1 MNKIMRKLLSTLL
14 LLVVVLQLQALPTTT
29 FIVNTAEGVAI
40 TYGILTGTDKRL
52 DASVNEVGVF
62 GEINSPTTDVI
73 IPSTV
78 TYGGVTYTVS
88 RLLNIGHSQLKS
100 LTLPPTIHILE
111 NSSFQL
117 VKLKEFHIPA
127 TITELDKLALFQLEA
142 EEIWLPS
149 TGLKKIGKAF
159 TLYCYGVKRIHGLA
173 QSQVEY
179 IGSYSFLNWFLSSM
193 TSDYLNDLAVL
204 PSNIREVGDYAFT
217 GNNSHTG
224 LPLDEVV
231 IPASLERLGDYVYNI
246 AHNVYIKG
254 DNPFTL
260 GTDAFGTQ
268 STLKI
273 HVPVDRSFAFK
284 AASDWSS
291 YTDKIVEELKIGAT
305 GYTTYYLENEN
316 FQVPTVCTAYII
328 TGSTPSGSISTP
340 DQADVKAFGAGK
352 IIPKQTGFVLQ
363 GPANSTVVYQANV
376 TGTEENVTGNL
387 LVGTATE
394 HEFSATG
401 KKFYVLANGDQGMGF
416 YKQGTRGGA
425 SIKLP
430 AHRAGLRLDESIARS
445 KEALFFDFDAAR
457 ENSQTTGI
465 ENISNAKQPQENVV
479 YDLQGRRVTN
489 PTHGIYIING
499 KKVIK

>member
-1 MNKIMRKLLSTLL
+1 MKKLLSTLL
-14 LLVVVLQLQALPTTT
+14 LLVVVLKLQAQVTPDFTVTSSQ
-29 FIVNTAEGVAI
+29 
-40 TYGILTGTDKRL
+40 GIPFSYKILSGSEKHL
-52 DASVNEVGVF
+52 DASQNEVEAMGT
-62 GEINSPTTDVI
+62 INAPTIDVI
-73 IPSTV
+73 IPSSV
-78 TYGGVTYTVS
+78 IYGGTTYVVTA
-88 RLLNIGHSQLKS
+88 IGDFSYSKMKS
-100 LTLPPTIHILE
+100 LTFPPTVHNLGFPDRTR
-111 NSSFQL
+111 FQA
-117 VKLKEFHIPA
+117 VSIQNVYIPSTVTSIEQPA
-127 TITELDKLALFQLEA
+127 FTFSLGIGD
-142 EEIWLPS
+142 IWLPS
-149 TGLKKIGKAF
+149 TGLKKIGYIAF
-159 TLYCYGVKRIHGLA
+159 VTNTLVHGLA

-179 IGSYSFLNWFLSSM
+179 IDENAFGSYYM
-193 TSDYLNDLAVL
+193 TSSPAHINSLAVL
-204 PSNIREVGDYAFT
+204 PPTIREIGDNAFHAYGT
-217 GNNSHTG
+217 DG

-231 IPASLERLGDYVYNI
+231 IPASMERLGESVYDI
-246 AHNVYIKG
+246 AHDVYIKG
-254 DNPFTL
+254 SNPFTL
-260 GTDAFGTQ
+260 GTTPFGTQ

-273 HVPVDRSFAFK
+273 HVPVDRSFTFK

-291 YTDKIVEELKIGAT
+291 YTDKIVEELKIGST

-316 FQVPTVCTAYII
+316 FQVPTGCTAYII

-340 DQADVKAFGAGK
+340 DHAIVKAFGAGK

-394 HEFSATG
+394 QEFSATG
-401 KKFYVLANGDQGMGF
+401 KKFYVLANGDQSIGF

-430 AHRAGLRLDESIARS
+430 AHRAGLSLDESIARS

-465 ENISNAKQPQENVV
+465 ESVSNVKQPQEDVV

>member
-1 MNKIMRKLLSTLL
+1 MRKLLSFLF
-14 LLVVVLQLQALPTTT
+14 LLVAITQLHAQTSPD
-29 FIVNTAEGVAI
+29 FIVNTAEGVPI
-40 TYGILTGTDKRL
+40 SYYKLTGAQKHFDS
-52 DASVNEVGVF
+52 SVNEVAAM
-62 GEINSPTTDVI
+62 GEHISSPTVDVI

-78 TYGGVTYTVS
+78 TYGGTTYTVS
-88 RLLNIGHSQLKS
+88 GLYSFDYANMKS
-100 LTLPPTIHILE
+100 LTIPPTVHTLGNGASFRSVTLHDLYIPSTVTSIDKAF
-111 NSSFQL
+111 NFSS
-117 VKLKEFHIPA
+117 INN
-127 TITELDKLALFQLEA
+127 
-142 EEIWLPS
+142 IWLPA
-149 TGLKKIGKAF
+149 TGLKRIEAHSFVTGF
-159 TLYCYGVKRIHGLA
+159 TVHGLA
-173 QSQVEY
+173 QSQIEY
-179 IGSYSFLNWFLSSM
+179 I
-193 TSDYLNDLAVL
+193 
-204 PSNIREVGDYAFT
+204 GDYAFT
-217 GNNSHTG
+217 DFYHQASVDNLNSIATLPSTIRELGNQAFTFGGGSG
-224 LPLDEVV
+224 LPLDKV
-231 IPASLERLGDYVYNI
+231 IIPISMEKIGDNVYDI
-246 AHNVYIKG
+246 AHDVYIKG
-254 DNPFTL
+254 SNPFTL
-260 GTDAFGTQ
+260 GTTPFGTQ

-316 FQVPTVCTAYII
+316 FQVPTGCTAYII
-328 TGSTPSGSISTP
+328 IGSTPSGSISTP
-340 DQADVKAFGAGK
+340 DQADVKVFGAGK

-457 ENSQTTGI
+457 GNSQTTGI
-465 ENISNAKQPQENVV
+465 ENISNAKQPQENVI

>member
-1 MNKIMRKLLSTLL
+1 MRKLLSTLL
-14 LLVVVLQLQALPTTT
+14 LLVVVLKLQAQVTPDFT
-29 FIVNTAEGVAI
+29 VNTPEGVAI
-40 TYGILTGTDKRL
+40 PYKILTGTNKRL
-52 DASVNEVGVF
+52 DASVNEVGVY

-88 RLLNIGHSQLKS
+88 RLINIQNSQLKS
-100 LTLPPTIHILE
+100 LVFPPTIHKLE
-111 NSSFQL
+111 YDSFYD
-117 VKLKEFHIPA
+117 VTLKELHIPA
-127 TITELDKLALFQLEA
+127 TITELEATSLFHSNID
-142 EEIWLPS
+142 EIWLPT
-149 TGLKKIGKAF
+149 TGLKKMGGAHN
-159 TLYCYGVKRIHGLA
+159 YGFGLKRVHGLA

-179 IGSYSFLNWFLSSM
+179 IGYFAFRDWFDSPNKI
-193 TSDYLNDLAVL
+193 DYLNDLAVL
-204 PSNIREVGDYAFT
+204 PSTIREVGNQAFT
-217 GNNSHTG
+217 PYHDG
-224 LPLDEVV
+224 LTLDEVV
-231 IPASLERLGDYVYNI
+231 IPASMERLGESVYDI
-246 AHNVYIKG
+246 AHDVYIKG
-254 DNPFTL
+254 SNPFTL
-260 GTDAFGTQ
+260 GTTPFGTQ

-273 HVPVDRSFAFK
+273 HVPVDRSFTFK

-316 FQVPTVCTAYII
+316 FQVPTGCTAYII

-340 DQADVKAFGAGK
+340 DQAVVKAFGAGK

-394 HEFSATG
+394 QEFSATG
-401 KKFYVLANGDQGMGF
+401 KKFYVLANGDQSIGF

-430 AHRAGLRLDESIARS
+430 AHRAGLSLDESIARS

-465 ENISNAKQPQENVV
+465 ESVSNVKQPQEDVV

>member
-1 MNKIMRKLLSTLL
+1 MKKLLSTLL
-14 LLVVVLQLQALPTTT
+14 LLVVVLQLHAQGTADFT
-29 FIVNTAEGVAI
+29 VNTAEGVAI
-40 TYGILTGTDKRL
+40 SYKILTGTEKRL
-52 DASVNEVGVF
+52 DASVNEVGVL
-62 GEINSPTTDVI
+62 GQINSPTTDVI

-88 RLLNIGHSQLKS
+88 RLINIKDSQLKS
-100 LTLPPTIHILE
+100 LTFPPTIHSLE
-111 NSSFQL
+111 SSSFYDVIL
-117 VKLKEFHIPA
+117 TELHIPA
-127 TITELDKLALFQLEA
+127 TITVLEYSALYHA
-142 EEIWLPS
+142 NIKNVWLPT
-149 TGLKKIGKAF
+149 TGLKRIEHGY
-159 TLYCYGVKRIHGLA
+159 TIWNLNLKRVYGLA

-179 IGSYSFLNWFLSSM
+179 IGGSVFLDWYYSSM
-193 TSDYLNDLAVL
+193 TNEYLNDLATL
-204 PSNIREVGDYAFT
+204 PSTIREVGDQAFT
-217 GNNSHTG
+217 AYHTAG
-224 LPLDEVV
+224 LPLDNLV
-231 IPASLERLGDYVYNI
+231 IPASMERLGNYVYNI
-246 AHNVYIKG
+246 AHDVYIKG
-254 DNPFTL
+254 SNPFTL
-260 GTDAFGTQ
+260 GTIPFGTQ
-268 STLKI
+268 TTLKI

-316 FQVPTVCTAYII
+316 FQVPTGCTAYII
-328 TGSTPSGSISTP
+328 TGSTPSGSVSTP
-340 DQADVKAFGAGK
+340 DQAIVKAFGAGK

-376 TGTEENVTGNL
+376 AGTEENVTGNL

-394 HEFSATG
+394 QEFSATG
-401 KKFYVLANGDQGMGF
+401 KKFYVLANGDQGIGF

-430 AHRAGLRLDESIARS
+430 AHRAGLSLDESIARS

-465 ENISNAKQPQENVV
+465 ENISNVKQPQEDVV

>member
-1 MNKIMRKLLSTLL
+1 MKKLLSTLL
-14 LLVVVLQLQALPTTT
+14 LLVVVLQLHAQGTADFT
-29 FIVNTAEGVAI
+29 VNTAEGVAI
-40 TYGILTGTDKRL
+40 SYKILTGTEKRL
-52 DASVNEVGVF
+52 DASVNEVGVL
-62 GEINSPTTDVI
+62 GQINSPTTDVI

-88 RLLNIGHSQLKS
+88 RLINITNSQLKS
-100 LTLPPTIHILE
+100 LTFPPTIHALE
-111 NSSFQL
+111 HCGEIE
-117 VKLKEFHIPA
+117 VKELHIPA
-127 TITELDKLALFQLEA
+127 TITKLEA
-142 EEIWLPS
+142 GALYQALIDEVWFPA
-149 TGLKKIGKAF
+149 TGLK
-159 TLYCYGVKRIHGLA
+159 TLDDNWSFNVLDLKRLHGFA
-173 QSQVEY
+173 QSQIEY
-179 IGSYSFLNWFLSSM
+179 IGSSSFPAWYYSSQH
-193 TSDYLNDLAVL
+193 SDYLNDIAVL
-204 PSNIREVGDYAFT
+204 PSTIRVIGDNAFT
-217 GNNSHTG
+217 QWFINGF
-224 LPLDEVV
+224 PLDEIV
-231 IPASLERLGDYVYNI
+231 IPASMERLGNEVYDI
-246 AHNVYIKG
+246 AHDVYIKG
-254 DNPFTL
+254 SNPFTL
-260 GTDAFGTQ
+260 GTTPFGTQ

-316 FQVPTVCTAYII
+316 FQVPTGCTAYII

-340 DQADVKAFGAGK
+340 DHAIVKAFGAGK

-394 HEFSATG
+394 QEFSATG
-401 KKFYVLANGDQGMGF
+401 KKFYVLANGDQSIGF

-430 AHRAGLRLDESIARS
+430 AHRAGLSLDESIARS

-457 ENSQTTGI
+457 GNSQTTGI
-465 ENISNAKQPQENVV
+465 ENVSNAKQPQEDIV

>member
-1 MNKIMRKLLSTLL
+1 MRKLLSTLL
-14 LLVVVLQLQALPTTT
+14 LLVVVLQLQAQVTPDFT
-29 FIVNTAEGVAI
+29 VNTAEGVAI
-40 TYGILTGTDKRL
+40 PYKILTGTDKRL

-78 TYGGVTYTVS
+78 TFGGVTYTVS
-88 RLLNIGHSQLKS
+88 RLIDISESQLKS
-100 LTLPPTIHILE
+100 LVFPPTIHTIE
-111 NSSFQL
+111 RGSFYD
-117 VKLKEFHIPA
+117 VTLKELHIPA
-127 TITELDKLALFQLEA
+127 TITELEA
-142 EEIWLPS
+142 ASIYHSNIDEIWLPT
-149 TGLKKIGKAF
+149 TGLKKMGGA
-159 TLYCYGVKRIHGLA
+159 YNYGFGLKRVHGLA

-179 IGSYSFLNWFLSSM
+179 IGFFAFRDWFDSSN
-193 TSDYLNDLAVL
+193 SDYLNDLAVL
-204 PSNIREVGDYAFT
+204 PSTIREVGNQAFT
-217 GNNSHTG
+217 PYHTDG
-224 LPLDEVV
+224 LPLDNLVV
-231 IPASLERLGDYVYNI
+231 PAPMEHLGDYVYNI
-246 AHNVYIKG
+246 AHDVYIKG
-254 DNPFTL
+254 SNPFTL
-260 GTDAFGTQ
+260 GTTPFGTQ

-316 FQVPTVCTAYII
+316 FQVPTGCTAYII

-340 DQADVKAFGAGK
+340 DHADVKAFGAGK

>member
-1 MNKIMRKLLSTLL
+1 MRKLLSTLL
-14 LLVVVLQLQALPTTT
+14 LLVVVLQLQAQTTADFT
-29 FIVNTAEGVAI
+29 VNTAEGVAI
-40 TYGILTGTDKRL
+40 PYKILTGADKRL

-62 GEINSPTTDVI
+62 GQISSPTTDVI

-88 RLLNIGHSQLKS
+88 RLIDISDSQLKS
-100 LTLPPTIHILE
+100 LTFPSTIHRLERNSFYDVILTE
-111 NSSFQL
+111 L
-117 VKLKEFHIPA
+117 HIPA
-127 TITELDKLALFQLEA
+127 TITEIEYSGLYHADIKNV
-142 EEIWLPS
+142 WLPA
-149 TGLKKIGKAF
+149 TGLK
-159 TLYCYGVKRIHGLA
+159 RIDGSYTIWILNLERVHGLA

-179 IGSYSFLNWFLSSM
+179 IGDRIFLDWYYSSM
-193 TSDYLNDLAVL
+193 TNDYLNDLAIL
-204 PSNIREVGDYAFT
+204 PSTIREVGDQAFT
-217 GNNSHTG
+217 AYHNG

-231 IPASLERLGDYVYNI
+231 IPASMERLGNYVYNI
-246 AHNVYIKG
+246 AHDVYIKG
-254 DNPFTL
+254 SNPFTL
-260 GTDAFGTQ
+260 GTTPFGTQ

-316 FQVPTVCTAYII
+316 FQVPTGCTAYII

-340 DQADVKAFGAGK
+340 DQAVVKAFGAGK

-401 KKFYVLANGDQGMGF
+401 KKFYVLANGDQGIGF

-430 AHRAGLRLDESIARS
+430 AHRAGLHLDESIARS

-465 ENISNAKQPQENVV
+465 ENISNTKQLQENVV

>member
-1 MNKIMRKLLSTLL
+1 MRKLLSTLL
-14 LLVVVLQLQALPTTT
+14 LLVVVLQLQAQTTADFT
-29 FIVNTAEGVAI
+29 VNTAEGVAI
-40 TYGILTGTDKRL
+40 SYKILMGTDKRL

-62 GEINSPTTDVI
+62 GKINSPTTDVI

-88 RLLNIGHSQLKS
+88 RLIDITNSQLKS
-100 LTLPPTIHILE
+100 LVFPPTIHKIE
-111 NSSFQL
+111 NYSFYD
-117 VKLKEFHIPA
+117 VTLKELHIPA
-127 TITELDKLALFQLEA
+127 TITELETSALYHA
-142 EEIWLPS
+142 IIDDIWFPT
-149 TGLKKIGKAF
+149 TGLKKIGDAYSLF
-159 TLYCYGVKRIHGLA
+159 GNGLNRVHGLA

-179 IGSYSFLNWFLSSM
+179 IGAFAFLDWFYSSNKI
-193 TSDYLNDLAVL
+193 DYLNDLAVL
-204 PSNIREVGDYAFT
+204 PSTIRIVGNQVFT
-217 GNNSHTG
+217 PYHNG

-231 IPASLERLGDYVYNI
+231 IPASMEHLGDYVYDI
-246 AHNVYIKG
+246 AHDVYIKG
-254 DNPFTL
+254 SNPFTL
-260 GTDAFGTQ
+260 LTTPFGTQ

-291 YTDKIVEELKIGAT
+291 YMDKIVEELKIGAT

-316 FQVPTVCTAYII
+316 FQVPMGCTAYII
-328 TGSTPSGSISTP
+328 TGSTPSGSISIP
-340 DQADVKAFGAGK
+340 DQAVVKAFGAGK

-401 KKFYVLANGDQGMGF
+401 KKFYVLANGDEGIGF
-416 YKQGTRGGA
+416 YKQGTRGGS

-457 ENSQTTGI
+457 ENSQTTDI

>member
-1 MNKIMRKLLSTLL
+1 MKKLLSTLL

-40 TYGILTGTDKRL
+40 TYGILTGADKRL
-52 DASVNEVGVF
+52 DASVNEVGVY
-62 GEINSPTTDVI
+62 GQINSPTTDVI

-88 RLLNIGHSQLKS
+88 RLMYIGHSQLKS
-100 LTLPPTIHILE
+100 LVFPPTIHKIE
-111 NSSFQL
+111 NSSFDD
-117 VKLKEFHIPA
+117 VTLKELHIPA
-127 TITELDKLALFQLEA
+127 TITEIEVEGLYHANIKDV
-142 EEIWLPS
+142 WLPA
-149 TGLKKIGKAF
+149 TGLKRIDNSYSMWI
-159 TLYCYGVKRIHGLA
+159 LNPGVRVHGLA

-179 IGSYSFLNWFLSSM
+179 IGQNAFFDWYYSSM
-193 TSDYLNDLAVL
+193 TNDYLNDLAIL
-204 PSNIREVGDYAFT
+204 PSTIREVGDKAFT
-217 GNNSHTG
+217 AYHDG

-231 IPASLERLGDYVYNI
+231 IPASMERLGNYVYNI
-246 AHNVYIKG
+246 AHDVYIKG
-254 DNPFTL
+254 SNPFTL
-260 GTDAFGTQ
+260 GTTPFGTQ

-291 YTDKIVEELKIGAT
+291 YTDKIVEELKIGVT

-316 FQVPTVCTAYII
+316 FQVPTGCTAYII

-340 DQADVKAFGAGK
+340 DQAVVKAFGAGK

-465 ENISNAKQPQENVV
+465 ENICNAKQPQENVV

>member
-1 MNKIMRKLLSTLL
+1 MKKLLSTLL
-14 LLVVVLQLQALPTTT
+14 LLVVVLQLQAQITPDFT
-29 FIVNTAEGVAI
+29 VNTTEGIAI
-40 TYGILTGTDKRL
+40 PYKILTGTDKRL
-52 DASVNEVGVF
+52 DASVNEVGVY
-62 GEINSPTTDVI
+62 GKINSPTTDVI

-88 RLLNIGHSQLKS
+88 RLIDIRHSQLKS
-100 LTLPPTIHILE
+100 LVFPPTIHKIE
-111 NSSFQL
+111 NSSFDD
-117 VKLKEFHIPA
+117 VTLKELHIPA
-127 TITELDKLALFQLEA
+127 TITEIEVEGLYHANIKDV
-142 EEIWLPS
+142 WLPA
-149 TGLKKIGKAF
+149 TGLKRIDNSYSMWI
-159 TLYCYGVKRIHGLA
+159 LNPGVRVHGLA

-179 IGSYSFLNWFLSSM
+179 IGQNAFFDWYYSSM
-193 TSDYLNDLAVL
+193 TNDYLNDLAIL
-204 PSNIREVGDYAFT
+204 PSTIREVGDKAFT
-217 GNNSHTG
+217 AYHDG

-231 IPASLERLGDYVYNI
+231 IPASLERLGDEVYNI
-246 AHNVYIKG
+246 AHDVYIKG

-260 GTDAFGTQ
+260 GTTPFGTQ

-291 YTDKIVEELKIGAT
+291 YADKIVEELKIGAT

-316 FQVPTVCTAYII
+316 FQVPTGCTAYII

-340 DQADVKAFGAGK
+340 DHADVKAFGAGK

-376 TGTEENVTGNL
+376 TGTEENVTDNL

-401 KKFYVLANGDQGMGF
+401 KKFYVLANGDQGIGF

>member
-1 MNKIMRKLLSTLL
+1 MKKLLSTLL
-14 LLVVVLQLQALPTTT
+14 LLVVVLKLQAQVTPDFTVTSSQ
-29 FIVNTAEGVAI
+29 
-40 TYGILTGTDKRL
+40 GIPFSYKILSGSEKHL
-52 DASVNEVGVF
+52 DASQNEVEAMGT
-62 GEINSPTTDVI
+62 INAPTIDVI
-73 IPSTV
+73 IPSSV
-78 TYGGVTYTVS
+78 IYGGTTYVVTA
-88 RLLNIGHSQLKS
+88 IGDFDYSKMKS
-100 LTLPPTIHILE
+100 LTFPPTVHNLG
-111 NSSFQL
+111 SPDRTSFQA
-117 VKLKEFHIPA
+117 VSIQNVYITSTVT
-127 TITELDKLALFQLEA
+127 TIERTAFTWSSGIGD
-142 EEIWLPS
+142 IWLHS
-149 TGLKKIGKAF
+149 TGLKKIGKIAF
-159 TLYCYGVKRIHGLA
+159 VTNTLVHGLA

-179 IGSYSFLNWFLSSM
+179 IDENAFGSYYM
-193 TSDYLNDLAVL
+193 TSSPAHINSLAVL
-204 PSNIREVGDYAFT
+204 PPTIREVGNSAFHA
-217 GNNSHTG
+217 NWADG

-231 IPASLERLGDYVYNI
+231 IPASMERLGDYVYNI
-246 AHNVYIKG
+246 AHDVYIKG

-260 GTDAFGTQ
+260 GTTPFGTQ

-316 FQVPTVCTAYII
+316 FQVPTGCTAYII
-328 TGSTPSGSISTP
+328 TGSTPSGSVSTP
-340 DQADVKAFGAGK
+340 DQAVVKAFGAGK

-363 GPANSTVVYQANV
+363 GPANSTVVYEANV

-394 HEFSATG
+394 QEFSATG
-401 KKFYVLANGDQGMGF
+401 KKFYVLANGDQSIGF

-430 AHRAGLRLDESIARS
+430 AHRAGLSLDESIARS

-457 ENSQTTGI
+457 ENSQITGI
-465 ENISNAKQPQENVV
+465 ENVSNAKQPQEDIV

>member
-1 MNKIMRKLLSTLL
+1 MKKLLSTLL
-14 LLVVVLQLQALPTTT
+14 LLVVVLQLQAQITADFT
-29 FIVNTAEGVAI
+29 VNTAEGVAI
-40 TYGILTGTDKRL
+40 SYKILTGTDKRL
-52 DASVNEVGVF
+52 DASVNEVGVC
-62 GEINSPTTDVI
+62 GKINSPTTDVI

-88 RLLNIGHSQLKS
+88 RLIAFGGSQLKS
-100 LTLPPTIHILE
+100 LTFPPTIHALE
-111 NSSFQL
+111 NCSEIE
-117 VKLKEFHIPA
+117 VKELHIPA
-127 TITELDKLALFQLEA
+127 TITKLEA
-142 EEIWLPS
+142 QALYQAHIDEVWFPA
-149 TGLKKIGKAF
+149 TGLK
-159 TLYCYGVKRIHGLA
+159 TLDDNWSFNVLDLKRLHGFA
-173 QSQVEY
+173 QSQIEY
-179 IGSYSFLNWFLSSM
+179 IGSNSFPAWYYSSQH
-193 TSDYLNDLAVL
+193 SDYLNDIAVL
-204 PSNIREVGDYAFT
+204 PSTVRVIGDNAFT
-217 GNNSHTG
+217 QWFINGF
-224 LPLDEVV
+224 PLDEIV
-231 IPASLERLGDYVYNI
+231 IPASMERLGNEVYDI
-246 AHNVYIKG
+246 AHDVYIKG
-254 DNPFTL
+254 SNPFTL
-260 GTDAFGTQ
+260 GTTPFGTQ

-273 HVPVDRSFAFK
+273 HVPVDRSFAFE

-316 FQVPTVCTAYII
+316 FQVPTGCTAYII

-340 DQADVKAFGAGK
+340 DHAIVKAFGAGK

-394 HEFSATG
+394 QEFSATG
-401 KKFYVLANGDQGMGF
+401 KKFYVLANGDQSIGF

-465 ENISNAKQPQENVV
+465 ENISNAKQPQEDVV

>member
-1 MNKIMRKLLSTLL
+1 MKKLLSTLL
-14 LLVVVLQLQALPTTT
+14 LLVVVLQLQAQITADFT
-29 FIVNTAEGVAI
+29 VNTAEGVAI
-40 TYGILTGTDKRL
+40 SYKILTGTDKRL
-52 DASVNEVGVF
+52 DASVDEVGVF
-62 GEINSPTTDVI
+62 GQINSPTTDVI

-88 RLLNIGHSQLKS
+88 RLMSISNSQLKS
-100 LTLPPTIHILE
+100 LTFPPTIHKIE
-111 NSSFQL
+111 GSSFYD
-117 VKLKEFHIPA
+117 VDLKELHIPA
-127 TITELDKLALFQLEA
+127 TITELGNSALYHSHI
-142 EEIWLPS
+142 EEIWIPA
-149 TGLKKIGKAF
+149 TGLKTISGASA
-159 TLYCYGVKRIHGLA
+159 LWSQSIKRIHGLA
-173 QSQVEY
+173 QSQLEY
-179 IGSYSFLNWFLSSM
+179 IAMRSFPDWSHGPQ
-193 TSDYLNDLAVL
+193 TSDFLNDLAIL
-204 PSNIREVGDYAFT
+204 PPNIREIGDKTFT
-217 GNNSHTG
+217 TYTMGG
-224 LPLDEVV
+224 LALDELVV
-231 IPASLERLGDYVYNI
+231 PASMQRIGMEVYTI
-246 AHNVYIKG
+246 AHDVYIKG
-254 DNPFTL
+254 SNPFTL
-260 GTDAFGTQ
+260 GMNAFGTQ

-316 FQVPTVCTAYII
+316 FQVPTGCTAYII

-340 DQADVKAFGAGK
+340 DQAVVKAFGAGK
-352 IIPKQTGFVLQ
+352 IIPRQTGFVLQ
-363 GPANSTVVYQANV
+363 GPANSTVVYEANV

-394 HEFSATG
+394 QEFSATG
-401 KKFYVLANGDQGMGF
+401 KKFYVLANGDQSIGF

-430 AHRAGLRLDESIARS
+430 AHRAGLSLDESIARS

-457 ENSQTTGI
+457 GNTTGI
-465 ENISNAKQPQENVV
+465 ENVSNAKQPQEDVV
-479 YDLQGRRVTN
+479 YDLQGRRVAN

>member
-1 MNKIMRKLLSTLL
+1 MRKLLSTLL
-14 LLVVVLQLQALPTTT
+14 LLVVVLQLQAQIMPDFT
-29 FIVNTAEGVAI
+29 VNTAEGVAI
-40 TYGILTGTDKRL
+40 PYKILTGTDKRL
-52 DASVNEVGVF
+52 DASVNEVGVY
-62 GEINSPTTDVI
+62 GKINSPTTDVI

-88 RLLNIGHSQLKS
+88 CLINIRESQLKS
-100 LTLPPTIHILE
+100 LVFPPTIHKIE
-111 NSSFQL
+111 SDSFYD
-117 VKLKEFHIPA
+117 VTLKELHIPA
-127 TITELDKLALFQLEA
+127 TITELDNSSLYHSKID
-142 EEIWLPS
+142 EIWLPT
-149 TGLKKIGKAF
+149 TGLKKIGDSYSLF
-159 TLYCYGVKRIHGLA
+159 CISLNRVHGLA

-179 IGSYSFLNWFLSSM
+179 IGSFAFWDWFYSSNKI
-193 TSDYLNDLAVL
+193 DYLNDLAVL
-204 PSNIREVGDYAFT
+204 PSTIREVGDKAFT
-217 GNNSHTG
+217 PYHNG

-231 IPASLERLGDYVYNI
+231 IPASMERLGESVYDI
-246 AHNVYIKG
+246 AHDVYIKG
-254 DNPFTL
+254 SNPFTL
-260 GTDAFGTQ
+260 GTTPFGTQ

-316 FQVPTVCTAYII
+316 FQVPTGCTAYII
-328 TGSTPSGSISTP
+328 TGSTPSGSVSTP
-340 DQADVKAFGAGK
+340 DQAVVKAFGAGK
-352 IIPKQTGFVLQ
+352 IIPKKTGFVLQ

-457 ENSQTTGI
+457 ENSQITGI

>member
-1 MNKIMRKLLSTLL
+1 MKKLLSTLL
-14 LLVVVLQLQALPTTT
+14 LLVVVLQLQAQITADFT
-29 FIVNTAEGVAI
+29 VNTAEGVAI
-40 TYGILTGTDKRL
+40 SYKILTGTYKRL

-62 GEINSPTTDVI
+62 GQINSPTTDVI

-78 TYGGVTYTVS
+78 THGGVTYIVS
-88 RLLNIGHSQLKS
+88 RLMTIRGSQLKS
-100 LTLPPTIHILE
+100 LTFPPTIHKIE
-111 NSSFQL
+111 NSSFYN
-117 VKLKEFHIPA
+117 VTLKELHIPA
-127 TITELDKLALFQLEA
+127 TITELENVAFYHSSID
-142 EEIWLPS
+142 EIWLPS
-149 TGLKKIGKAF
+149 TGLKKIGDSYS
-159 TLYCYGVKRIHGLA
+159 LNGYGLKRVHGLA

-179 IGSYSFLNWFLSSM
+179 IGYLSFRDWF
-193 TSDYLNDLAVL
+193 TSPNKIDYLNDLAVL
-204 PSNIREVGDYAFT
+204 PSTIREVGNQAFT
-217 GNNSHTG
+217 AYHTDG

-231 IPASLERLGDYVYNI
+231 IPASMERLGDYVYNI
-246 AHNVYIKG
+246 AHDVYIKG

-260 GTDAFGTQ
+260 GATPFGTQ

-273 HVPVDRSFAFK
+273 HVPVDRSFTFK
-284 AASDWSS
+284 AVSDWSN

-316 FQVPTVCTAYII
+316 FQVPTGCTAYII
-328 TGSTPSGSISTP
+328 TGSTPSGSVSTP
-340 DQADVKAFGAGK
+340 DQAVVKAFGAGK

-394 HEFSATG
+394 QEFSATG
-401 KKFYVLANGDQGMGF
+401 KKFYVLANGDQSIGF

-430 AHRAGLRLDESIARS
+430 AHRAGLSLDESIARS

-457 ENSQTTGI
+457 ENSQITGI
-465 ENISNAKQPQENVV
+465 ENVSNAKQPQEDIV

>member
-14 LLVVVLQLQALPTTT
+14 LLVVVLQLQAQITADFT
-29 FIVNTAEGVAI
+29 VNTAEGVAI
-40 TYGILTGTDKRL
+40 PYKILTGADKRL

-88 RLLNIGHSQLKS
+88 RLRIGESQLKS
-100 LTLPPTIHILE
+100 LTFPPTIHKIE
-111 NSSFQL
+111 GGSFYD
-117 VKLKEFHIPA
+117 VDLKELHIPA
-127 TITELDKLALFQLEA
+127 TITELDGSAFYHSYID
-142 EEIWLPS
+142 EIWLPT
-149 TGLKKIGKAF
+149 TGLKKIGDNYS
-159 TLYCYGVKRIHGLA
+159 LYGFGLKRVHGLA

-179 IGSYSFLNWFLSSM
+179 IGYFSFRDWFDSPNKI
-193 TSDYLNDLAVL
+193 DYLNDLAVL
-204 PSNIREVGDYAFT
+204 PSTIREVGNQAFT
-217 GNNSHTG
+217 PYHIDG

-231 IPASLERLGDYVYNI
+231 IPASMERLGDYVYNI

-254 DNPFTL
+254 SNPFTL
-260 GTDAFGTQ
+260 GTTPFGTQ

-316 FQVPTVCTAYII
+316 FQVPTGCTAYII

-340 DQADVKAFGAGK
+340 DHAIVKAFGAGK

-401 KKFYVLANGDQGMGF
+401 KKFYVLANGDQSIGF

-430 AHRAGLRLDESIARS
+430 AHRAGLSLDESIARS

-465 ENISNAKQPQENVV
+465 ENVSNAKQPQEDVV
-479 YDLQGRRVTN
+479 YDLQGRRVAN

>member
-1 MNKIMRKLLSTLL
+1 MKKLLSTLL
-14 LLVVVLQLQALPTTT
+14 LLVVVLQLQAQLPADFT
-29 FIVNTAEGVAI
+29 VNTAEGVAI
-40 TYGILTGTDKRL
+40 PYKILTGTDKRL
-52 DASVNEVGVF
+52 DASVNEVGVS
-62 GEINSPTTDVI
+62 GKINSPTTDVI

-88 RLLNIGHSQLKS
+88 RLINIYESRLKS
-100 LTLPPTIHILE
+100 LTFPPTIHKIE
-111 NSSFQL
+111 TSFYD
-117 VKLKEFHIPA
+117 VTLKELHIPA
-127 TITELDKLALFQLEA
+127 TITEIEGGAFYHSYI
-142 EEIWLPS
+142 EEIWIPA
-149 TGLKKIGKAF
+149 TGLKRIEGSYALF
-159 TLYCYGVKRIHGLA
+159 IDTIKRLHGLA
-173 QSQVEY
+173 QSQIEY
-179 IGSYSFLNWFLSSM
+179 IGENSLDWYYNF
-193 TSDYLNDLAVL
+193 TTVYLNDLAVL
-204 PSNIREVGDYAFT
+204 PSTIREIGSKAFT
-217 GNNSHTG
+217 VYNDG
-224 LPLDEVV
+224 LPLDKVT
-231 IPASLERLGDYVYNI
+231 IPASMEKLGDQVYNI
-246 AHNVYIKG
+246 AHDVYIKG

-316 FQVPTVCTAYII
+316 FQVPTGCTAYII

-340 DQADVKAFGAGK
+340 DQAAVKAFGAGK

-363 GPANSTVVYQANV
+363 GPANSTIVYQANV

-394 HEFSATG
+394 QEFSGTG
-401 KKFYVLANGDQGMGF
+401 KKFYVLANGDQSIGF

>member
-14 LLVVVLQLQALPTTT
+14 LLVVVLQLQAQTTADFT
-29 FIVNTAEGVAI
+29 VNTAEGVAI
-40 TYGILTGTDKRL
+40 SYKILMGTDKRL

-62 GEINSPTTDVI
+62 GKINSPTTDVI

-88 RLLNIGHSQLKS
+88 RLIDITNSQLKS
-100 LTLPPTIHILE
+100 LVFPPTIHKIE
-111 NSSFQL
+111 NYSFYD
-117 VKLKEFHIPA
+117 VTLKELHIPA
-127 TITELDKLALFQLEA
+127 TITELETSALYHA
-142 EEIWLPS
+142 IIDDIWFPT
-149 TGLKKIGKAF
+149 TGLKKIGDAYSLF
-159 TLYCYGVKRIHGLA
+159 GNGLNRVHGLA

-179 IGSYSFLNWFLSSM
+179 IGAFAFLDWFYSSNKI
-193 TSDYLNDLAVL
+193 DYLNDLAVL
-204 PSNIREVGDYAFT
+204 PSTIRIVGNQVFT
-217 GNNSHTG
+217 PYHNG

-231 IPASLERLGDYVYNI
+231 IPASMEHLGDYVYDI
-246 AHNVYIKG
+246 AHDVYIKG
-254 DNPFTL
+254 SNPFTL
-260 GTDAFGTQ
+260 LTTPFGTQ

-291 YTDKIVEELKIGAT
+291 YMDKIVEELKIGAT

-316 FQVPTVCTAYII
+316 FQVPMGCTAYII
-328 TGSTPSGSISTP
+328 TGSTPSGSISIP
-340 DQADVKAFGAGK
+340 DQAVVKAFGAGK

-401 KKFYVLANGDQGMGF
+401 KKFYVLANGDEGIGF
-416 YKQGTRGGA
+416 YKQGTRGGS

-457 ENSQTTGI
+457 ENSQTTDI

>member
-1 MNKIMRKLLSTLL
+1 M
-14 LLVVVLQLQALPTTT
+14 
-29 FIVNTAEGVAI
+29 
-40 TYGILTGTDKRL
+40 
-52 DASVNEVGVF
+52 
-62 GEINSPTTDVI
+62 
-73 IPSTV
+73 
-78 TYGGVTYTVS
+78 
-88 RLLNIGHSQLKS
+88 
-100 LTLPPTIHILE
+100 
-111 NSSFQL
+111 
-117 VKLKEFHIPA
+117 HIPA
-127 TITELDKLALFQLEA
+127 TITEIEGGAFYHSYI
-142 EEIWLPS
+142 EEIWIPA
-149 TGLKKIGKAF
+149 TGLKRIEGSYALF
-159 TLYCYGVKRIHGLA
+159 IDTIKRLHGLA
-173 QSQVEY
+173 QSQIEY
-179 IGSYSFLNWFLSSM
+179 IGENSLDWYYNF
-193 TSDYLNDLAVL
+193 TTVYLNDLAVL
-204 PSNIREVGDYAFT
+204 PSTIREIGSKAFT
-217 GNNSHTG
+217 VYNDG
-224 LPLDEVV
+224 LPLDKVT
-231 IPASLERLGDYVYNI
+231 IPASMEKLGDQVYNI
-246 AHNVYIKG
+246 AHDVYIKG

-316 FQVPTVCTAYII
+316 FQVPTGCTAYII
-328 TGSTPSGSISTP
+328 TGSTPSGSVSTP
-340 DQADVKAFGAGK
+340 DHAIVKAFGAGK

-401 KKFYVLANGDQGMGF
+401 KKFYVLANGDEGMGF

-430 AHRAGLRLDESIARS
+430 AHRAGLSLDESIARS

-457 ENSQTTGI
+457 ENTTGI
-465 ENISNAKQPQENVV
+465 ENVSNAKQPQEDIV

>member
-1 MNKIMRKLLSTLL
+1 MRKLLSTLL

-40 TYGILTGTDKRL
+40 TYGILTGADKRL

-62 GEINSPTTDVI
+62 GKINSPTTDVI

-78 TYGGVTYTVS
+78 TYGGVTYMVS
-88 RLLNIGHSQLKS
+88 RLITIRQSQLKS
-100 LTLPPTIHILE
+100 LVFPPTIHKIE
-111 NSSFQL
+111 NSSFED
-117 VKLKEFHIPA
+117 VTLKEWHIPA
-127 TITELDKLALFQLEA
+127 TITEI
-142 EEIWLPS
+142 EIEGLYHADIKDVWLPA
-149 TGLKKIGKAF
+149 TGLKRIDNSYSMWI
-159 TLYCYGVKRIHGLA
+159 LNPGVRVHGLA

-179 IGSYSFLNWFLSSM
+179 IGRNAFFDWYYSSM
-193 TSDYLNDLAVL
+193 TNDYLNDLAIL
-204 PSNIREVGDYAFT
+204 PSTIREVGDKAFT
-217 GNNSHTG
+217 AYHDG

-231 IPASLERLGDYVYNI
+231 IPASMERLGDYVYNI
-246 AHNVYIKG
+246 AHDVYIKG

-260 GTDAFGTQ
+260 STTPFGTQ

-316 FQVPTVCTAYII
+316 FQVPTGCTAYII

-340 DQADVKAFGAGK
+340 DHAIVKAFGAGK

-394 HEFSATG
+394 QEFSATG
-401 KKFYVLANGDQGMGF
+401 KKFYVLANGDQGIGF

-430 AHRAGLRLDESIARS
+430 AHRAGLSLDESIARS